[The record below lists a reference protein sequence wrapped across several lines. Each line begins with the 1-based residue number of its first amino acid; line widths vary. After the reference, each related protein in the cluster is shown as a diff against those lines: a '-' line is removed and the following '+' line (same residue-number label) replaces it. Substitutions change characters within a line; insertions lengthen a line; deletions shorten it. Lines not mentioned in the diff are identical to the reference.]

1 MFKSLTDKARTL
13 SGGIADKAMAAKDSV
28 SGNFSAGTSKASEFL
43 ENNWGKVENV
53 LVNGLLT
60 VTEEKLKDDEVFI
73 MLVEKAYEM
82 LPTPVR
88 LILSRTMFINHT
100 LTRRESLV
108 AKLREKK
115 ALRLLN
121 DSALTNQALLIDDG
135 SLIESVEAPAIVV
148 AKV

>member
-1 MFKSLTDKARTL
+1 MFKSLTDKARAL
-13 SGGIADKAMAAKDSV
+13 SGGITDKAMAAKDSV

-88 LILSRTMFINHT
+88 LILSRTTFINHT
-100 LTRRESLV
+100 MTHRESLV

-121 DSALTNQALLIDDG
+121 DCALTNQALLIDDG
-135 SLIESVEAPAIVV
+135 SLIESVETPR
-148 AKV
+148 

>member
-1 MFKSLTDKARTL
+1 MFKSLADKARTL
-13 SGGIADKAMAAKDSV
+13 SGGITDKALAAKDSV
-28 SGNFSAGTSKASEFL
+28 SGNFSAGTSKASVFL
-43 ENNWGKVENV
+43 DNNWGRVENV

-88 LILSRTMFINHT
+88 LILSRTTFINHT
-100 LTRRESLV
+100 LSHRESVL
-108 AKLREKK
+108 AKLQEKK
-115 ALRLLN
+115 ALRLLGGGA
-121 DSALTNQALLIDDG
+121 STHQALPIADAVVG
-135 SLIESVEAPAIVV
+135 ESVEATATLF